1 MTRPRKKTNLA
12 AARARMYHELVFE
25 CAERVFAEE
34 GFDAATMQG
43 LANEAGISLKTLYA
57 TFEGKDDIYR
67 EILAVRGAGLAEGIR
82 AIESGEGTALER
94 LERGLGRV
102 VAYLVEHRAF
112 FRILLQE
119 GRAWGLDPNS
129 DGAREAW
136 SVGLEAVRSVIGDGV
151 AAGEL
156 AACDVDLVAPTVNA
170 ILQVQLAGLLDRAGD
185 DPDPEELTRTIMVSV
200 TRLLAGPSQD
210 AASRA
215 ASTAA

>member
-1 MTRPRKKTNLA
+1 MTRPRKKSNLA

-34 GFDAATMQG
+34 GFDTATMQD
-43 LANEAGISLKTLYA
+43 LANEAGVSLKTLYA

-67 EILAVRGAGLAEGIR
+67 EILEVRGAGLAQGILE
-82 AIESGEGTALER
+82 ITGSEGTALER

-119 GRAWGLDPNS
+119 GRAWGLDPKS
-129 DGAREAW
+129 DGARDAW
-136 SVGLEAVRSVIGDGV
+136 SVGMEAMRSIISDGV
-151 AAGEL
+151 ASGEL
-156 AACDVDLVAPTVNA
+156 AECDVDLLAPTVNA

-185 DPDPEELTRTIMVSV
+185 DPDPEALTRTIMVSV
-200 TRLLAGPSQD
+200 TRLLVIPSPD
-210 AASRA
+210 ADTASRA
-215 ASTAA
+215 A